1 MKQLEFARN
10 LRHEQ
15 TDCENLLWS
24 RLRAHRLFGLKFRRQ
39 QPVGRYVVDFLCPE
53 RKLIVELDGGQHMD
67 QAGHDA
73 ERDAW
78 LIREGYVVLR
88 YWNNEVMSNLEGVLE
103 DVARCA
109 GVNFSPPSDEATKQ
123 PTRQAKNACQ
133 VSAYPQPLPLKGEGL
148 LRLGWSLSVGCD
160 RGPVHRIVA
169 GLAGALVDKR
179 VPDSQCLAEK
189 LAILHVLAV

>member
-39 QPVGRYVVDFLCPE
+39 QPVGRYVVDFPCPE

-67 QAGHDA
+67 RAGHDV

-78 LIREGYVVLR
+78 LKSEGYVVLR
-88 YWNNEVMSNLEGVLE
+88 YWNNEVMANLDGVLE

-109 GVNFSPPSDEATKQ
+109 GVLVSPPS
-123 PTRQAKNACQ
+123 
-133 VSAYPQPLPLKGEGL
+133 PQPLPPQGGGALQPAGEGT
-148 LRLGWSLSVGCD
+148 
-160 RGPVHRIVA
+160 P
-169 GLAGALVDKR
+169 
-179 VPDSQCLAEK
+179 
-189 LAILHVLAV
+189 